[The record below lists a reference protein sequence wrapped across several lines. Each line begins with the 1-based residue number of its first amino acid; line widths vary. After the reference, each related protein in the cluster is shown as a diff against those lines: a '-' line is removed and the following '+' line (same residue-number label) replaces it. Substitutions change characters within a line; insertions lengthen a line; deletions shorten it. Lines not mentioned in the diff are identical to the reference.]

1 MNIDEIVM
9 FPTQLQHVETISI
22 EAEKK
27 TSEVKK
33 EFNISANVKGEVLD
47 KRTGKSIIK
56 IKVYNDE
63 FLLKEEKIGI
73 FKFEEDITDEKK
85 AIQFMEVQGIRI
97 LWSYIREDLYS
108 ISSKM
113 LSRPIMIPTIDV
125 MKTLEKAQ

>member
-22 EAEKK
+22 TAEKK
-27 TSEVKK
+27 ASEVKK
-33 EFNISANVKGEVLD
+33 EFNISANVEGEVLD

-63 FLLKEEKIGI
+63 FSLKEEKIGI
-73 FKFEEDITDEKK
+73 FKFEEDIIDEKK

>member
-1 MNIDEIVM
+1 V
-9 FPTQLQHVETISI
+9 F
-22 EAEKK
+22 
-27 TSEVKK
+27 
-33 EFNISANVKGEVLD
+33 
-47 KRTGKSIIK
+47 
-56 IKVYNDE
+56 NDE
-63 FLLKEEKIGI
+63 FSLKEEKIGI
-73 FKFEEDITDEKK
+73 FKFEEDIIDEKK